1 MTLFLVS
8 AILALLV
15 MVLLF
20 SYWQNRDH
28 TAIRIRVKKDGRV
41 IQLELPGEWDVD
53 HISRLIREAGDG
65 GRDSE
70 QERSFR
76 RSGGVWLRS
85 VLAGNRL
92 SGELPPRPRPKPG
105 TRA

>member
-20 SYWQNRDH
+20 FYWQNRDH

-41 IQLELPGEWDVD
+41 IQLELPGEWDVS
-53 HISRLIREAGDG
+53 HISRLIREAGEVNRDG
-65 GRDSE
+65 
-70 QERSFR
+70 EREMPFR
-76 RSGGVWLRS
+76 RSGGEWLRG
-85 VLAGNRL
+85 VLAGSRL
-92 SGELPPRPRPKPG
+92 SGEVPRRSRPGPK
-105 TRA
+105 TKT